1 MKFSH
6 KVAIPTLTAVIG
18 FMIFMIIINSIL
30 SHNEERIKEVKNI
43 YFPVLESATI
53 ANGSIKQ
60 IEQSFESAVTLGEE
74 DAIKAADDS
83 YKILQE
89 QLNKIEKILPSQK
102 ETILTVSDIANQ
114 YMTQGKSLAQ
124 GMIDE
129 TIDMSQVR
137 PLGEKLNTLRI
148 KLEKDLR
155 QLKNNSDSD
164 FNQVIEDSL
173 ESCLLIRSPL
183 RMLGHFWQ

>member
-1 MKFSH
+1 
-6 KVAIPTLTAVIG
+6 
-18 FMIFMIIINSIL
+18 
-30 SHNEERIKEVKNI
+30 
-43 YFPVLESATI
+43 
-53 ANGSIKQ
+53 
-60 IEQSFESAVTLGEE
+60 
-74 DAIKAADDS
+74 
-83 YKILQE
+83 
-89 QLNKIEKILPSQK
+89 
-102 ETILTVSDIANQ
+102 
-114 YMTQGKSLAQ
+114 MTQGKSLAQ